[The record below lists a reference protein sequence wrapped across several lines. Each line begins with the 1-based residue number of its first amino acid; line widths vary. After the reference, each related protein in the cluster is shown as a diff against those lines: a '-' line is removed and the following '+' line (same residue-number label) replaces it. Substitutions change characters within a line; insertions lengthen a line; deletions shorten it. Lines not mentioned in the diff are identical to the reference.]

1 MKGKRKAALGTPSQP
16 PQLVTTDTT
25 VEEEEKAEDATISE
39 PGRSTQVATNES
51 AAIIARLGR
60 ELEESK
66 KVIPQQYMRA
76 SRSLFLAII

>member
-1 MKGKRKAALGTPSQP
+1 MKGKRKAALGSMSQP

-25 VEEEEKAEDATISE
+25 VEEEKAGDATMSE
-39 PGRSTQVATNES
+39 PGRSTQVATDGS

-66 KVIPQQYMRA
+66 KVGVRNQYMRA
-76 SRSLFLAII
+76 HLAHCSWR